1 MPLLFEAF
9 DAIAHAIG
17 PVDGV
22 RRVVDLGSG
31 PGVATVALA
40 QRFSLATVTAVD
52 GAEQLLARVPVRATR
67 LGVAERIDTRIADL
81 ERSLDGLT
89 DANSVDM
96 VWASMVLHHIVG
108 LPRVL
113 ADMHRLLRPGGIIA
127 IAELGSLHGTLPAG
141 FDVGREGFVERLA
154 EAVSV
159 SLEEHLPPE
168 AMSLDWP
175 TLLTDAGFDLI
186 EDRELAMHL
195 PAPLDAAP
203 RRLVLQELPIRA
215 RTTQGHLD
223 DADREVLDALT
234 DATNPRCVLHRDDL
248 SLTISRRFL
257 LGRRRW

>member
-17 PVDGV
+17 SVDGV

-40 QRFSLATVTAVD
+40 RRFSLATVTAVD
-52 GAEQLLARVPVRATR
+52 ASQQLLARVPVRAAR
-67 LGVAERIDTRIADL
+67 CGVAERVDTRIADL
-81 ERSLDGLT
+81 EHPHDGLAAP
-89 DANSVDM
+89 DSVDV

-108 LPRVL
+108 LPQLL
-113 ADMHRLLRPGGIIA
+113 ADVHRLLRPGGIIA
-127 IAELGSLHGTLPAG
+127 IAELRSLHGTLPLG

-154 EAVSV
+154 EAVRV
-159 SLEEHLPPE
+159 SLEEHLPPG

-195 PAPLDAAP
+195 PAPLDDAP
-203 RRLVLQELPIRA
+203 RQLVLQELPIIV
-215 RTTQGHLD
+215 RTTQSHLD